1 MAFLFS
7 IFLSLVLVI
16 FSIWVFEFYKKA
28 NDKNI
33 IQSIDQQIINFVNA
47 IDDNI
52 IDSGSIDSE
61 IIQIKN
67 QSIKLWQNIYISN
80 WKGVI
85 FNNINEDF
93 DIQKIIQSKNTNNNI
108 IYKNENYIYS
118 VIKKWWYIICININ
132 IDNFNKNI
140 QSLLYILIFLSIFVS
155 LASYFVI
162 HKLVSYFINPLSD
175 FTKHISQINNNTNNF
190 INNKNVL
197 TQDIYNTWDE
207 IQTLSETFDKLMSN
221 IYNSINREKEFI
233 QNISH
238 ELRTPI
244 TGIKTTLELISTQK
258 NMSDEDYDIL
268 LFSSNR
274 MEKLVNSFL
283 SLAKSQTT
291 TKSINNKITIDISK
305 SIDDIIKLHINQADQ
320 KNIYIKKII
329 KNNFEIKVN
338 EESYNMV
345 INNIISNSV
354 SYTSK
359 WWISITIDKSKIII
373 TDTWA
378 GISIDHQDKIW
389 DRLYRWDQSRSTEWF
404 GLWLSIV
411 DNICKSEWRKINFE
425 SEVWIWTSFIIN
437 FN

>member
-1 MAFLFS
+1 
-7 IFLSLVLVI
+7 
-16 FSIWVFEFYKKA
+16 
-28 NDKNI
+28 
-33 IQSIDQQIINFVNA
+33 
-47 IDDNI
+47 
-52 IDSGSIDSE
+52 
-61 IIQIKN
+61 
-67 QSIKLWQNIYISN
+67 
-80 WKGVI
+80 
-85 FNNINEDF
+85 
-93 DIQKIIQSKNTNNNI
+93 
-108 IYKNENYIYS
+108 
-118 VIKKWWYIICININ
+118 
-132 IDNFNKNI
+132 
-140 QSLLYILIFLSIFVS
+140 
-155 LASYFVI
+155 
-162 HKLVSYFINPLSD
+162 
-175 FTKHISQINNNTNNF
+175 
-190 INNKNVL
+190 
-197 TQDIYNTWDE
+197 
-207 IQTLSETFDKLMSN
+207 MSN